1 MLFTSRMLIAL
12 LLLTATTLSAAG
24 TAPAGKVYVCPMPEH
39 AQEFDK
45 PGHCPLCGMD
55 LIEKGKQLRVA
66 VLVFDH
72 AEDIDF
78 TAPIEVFGQAG
89 ARVFTVAATAEPV
102 TTVFGLH
109 LRPDYDLASAP
120 AADLVL
126 VPGGGVD
133 GPMQDEMVVAW
144 LRQRAGESRY
154 VMSVCNGAF
163 ILAKAGLLDGLR
175 ATTTARLIPELS
187 QFAPKVTVVR
197 ERVVDNGKVI
207 TAGGLSAGI
216 DGALH
221 VVERE
226 HGRVRAE
233 EIARGIEYRWQP
245 ELNWTRSAL
254 ADLRLPDIRLPDGA
268 TWDRQVSRG
277 DTRQWEV
284 SGRLGVAMSAD
295 AFLDEATRQIV
306 AGGWTLRTVR
316 GQAAGQR
323 TFARTDEAGRSWETT
338 MTAAPDAGAAGGLK
352 ETMTVRMLGKAGG

>member
-1 MLFTSRMLIAL
+1 MLFTSRILMTL
-12 LLLTATTLSAAG
+12 LLLASTTLLGADP
-24 TAPAGKVYVCPMPEH
+24 APASKVYVCPMAEH
-39 AQEFDK
+39 PQEFDK
-45 PGHCPLCGMD
+45 PGHCPLCGME
-55 LIEKGKQLRVA
+55 LVEKGKRFRVA

-89 ARVFTVAATAEPV
+89 AQVFTVAATVEPV
-102 TTVFGLH
+102 NTVFGLH
-109 LRPDYDLASAP
+109 LRPDYDLDHAP
-120 AADLVL
+120 AADLIL

-133 GPMQDEMVVAW
+133 GPLQDDRVAIW
-144 LRQRAGESRY
+144 LRQRAADSRY
-154 VMSVCNGAF
+154 VLSVCNGAF

-175 ATTTARLIPELS
+175 ATTTAHLIDGLTR
-187 QFAPKVTVVR
+187 FAPQVKVVR

-226 HGRVRAE
+226 YGRVRAE

-254 ADLRLPDIRLPDGA
+254 ADLRLPDVHLPDGA
-268 TWDRQVSRG
+268 KWQKEVSRG
-277 DTRQWEV
+277 DTAQWEM
-284 SGRLGVAMSAD
+284 SGRLEVEMSAD
-295 AFLDEATRQIV
+295 AFLDDATRQIV
-306 AGGWTLRTVR
+306 ADGWTLR

-323 TFARTDEAGRSWETT
+323 TFARADKGGRSWVTT
-338 MTAAPDAGAAGGLK
+338 LTVVPEGDGKTAGALK
-352 ETMTVRMLGKAGG
+352 ETMTVRMLGKAGR